1 MELPLRNAQGELTG
15 TVEVSETLFDQP
27 MNKALVHQ
35 AVVMYQS
42 NLRSGTHSTKT
53 RAEVSGGGR
62 KPWPQKHTGRA
73 RQGSTRSPQWRHGGV
88 AFGPKPR
95 SYRKDMPRRMRHQAL
110 RCVLSEK
117 ARTGKL
123 VLVEGLNVSAARTK
137 EMVGLLQNLGVS
149 RSALIVTRETNE
161 NIVRSAHNIDRVWT
175 LPVRLLNAY
184 ELLRRDGV
192 IMSVEAVQ
200 EAQILW
206 EDETPRHKSRIVA
219 DNILDDE
226 TGDDISEDETGDE
239 VAEETDESPE
249 DSAEELEEAQDAEEE
264 SGTEADGEGA
274 E

>member
-42 NLRSGTHSTKT
+42 NRRSGTHSTKT

-123 VLVEGLNVSAARTK
+123 VLVEGLNVSTARTK
-137 EMVGLLQNLGVS
+137 EMVGLLQNLGAS
-149 RSALIVTRETNE
+149 RSTLIVTREPNE
-161 NIVRSAHNIDRVWT
+161 NVVRSAHNIDRVWT

-219 DNILDDE
+219 DDILDDE
-226 TGDDISEDETGDE
+226 TRDE

-249 DSAEELEEAQDAEEE
+249 DPAEELEESPDAEEE
-264 SGTEADGEGA
+264 SGTEADEEGE

>member
-1 MELPLRNAQGELTG
+1 MELPVRNTRGEVTG

-27 MNKALVHQ
+27 MNQALVHQ
-35 AVVMYQS
+35 AAVMYQA
-42 NLRSGTHSTKT
+42 NRRSGTHSTKT

-95 SYRKDMPRRMRHQAL
+95 SYRKEMPRRMRHQAL

-123 VLVEGLNVSAARTK
+123 LLVEGLNVSTARTK
-137 EMVGLLQNLGVS
+137 EMIGLLQALGAT
-149 RSALIVTRETNE
+149 RSTLIVTRDPDLNV
-161 NIVRSAHNIDRVWT
+161 VRSAHNVDKVWT

-200 EAQILW
+200 EAQVLW
-206 EDETPRHKSRIVA
+206 EAESPRHKSR
-219 DNILDDE
+219 LS
-226 TGDDISEDETGDE
+226 SEDAFIVGDMDQTAE
-239 VAEETDESPE
+239 DDVAEAVESVEQDEAA
-249 DSAEELEEAQDAEEE
+249 D
-264 SGTEADGEGA
+264 TEADSTPVEETTGADEEGE

>member
-1 MELPLRNAQGELTG
+1 MELPLRNTSGEVTG
-15 TVEVSETLFDQP
+15 TVEVSEVVFDQP
-27 MNKALVHQ
+27 MNQALVHQ

-42 NLRSGTHSTKT
+42 NRRSGTHSTKT

-123 VLVEGLNVSAARTK
+123 LLVEGLNVSAPRTK
-137 EMVGLLQNLGVS
+137 EMMSLLQALGVS
-149 RSALIVTRETNE
+149 RSTLIVTLDGDMNV
-161 NIVRSAHNIDRVWT
+161 VRSAHNIDRVWT

-200 EAQILW
+200 EAQALW
-206 EDETPRHKSRIVA
+206 QSENPRHRSRLVVEDDLDPEEA
-219 DNILDDE
+219 D
-226 TGDDISEDETGDE
+226 EDTEDTAAE
-239 VAEETDESPE
+239 ATEETDSASETRESDAGDLGEE
-249 DSAEELEEAQDAEEE
+249 DSDEGEE
-264 SGTEADGEGA
+264 
-274 E
+274 

>member
-149 RSALIVTRETNE
+149 RSTLIVTRETNE

-219 DNILDDE
+219 DDILDDE
-226 TGDDISEDETGDE
+226 TGHDISEDETGDE

-264 SGTEADGEGA
+264 SGTEADEEGE

>member
-1 MELPLRNAQGELTG
+1 MELPLRNTRGEVTG
-15 TVEVSETLFDQP
+15 TVEVSEILFNQP
-27 MNKALVHQ
+27 MNQALVHQ

-42 NLRSGTHSTKT
+42 NRRSGTHSTKT

-95 SYRKDMPRRMRHQAL
+95 SYRKAMPRRMRHQAL

-123 VLVEGLNVSAARTK
+123 VLVEGLNVSEARTK
-137 EMVGLLQNLGVS
+137 EMMGLLQALGVT
-149 RSALIVTRETNE
+149 RSTLIVTREPE
-161 NIVRSAHNIDRVWT
+161 LNIVRSAHNIDKVWT

-200 EAQILW
+200 EAQSLW
-206 EDETPRHKSRIVA
+206 E
-219 DNILDDE
+219 
-226 TGDDISEDETGDE
+226 SEDTRHRSRLVAEDASTSTDLNEATEDEANEAAVDSGNVTDE
-239 VAEETDESPE
+239 VSTAEGNSTDG
-249 DSAEELEEAQDAEEE
+249 Q
-264 SGTEADGEGA
+264 GER
-274 E
+274 

>member
-1 MELPLRNAQGELTG
+1 MDLPLRNTRGEVTG
-15 TVEVSETLFDQP
+15 TVEVSDVLFDQP
-27 MNKALVHQ
+27 MNEALVHQ

-42 NLRSGTHSTKT
+42 NKRSGTHSTKT

-123 VLVEGLNVSAARTK
+123 VLVEGLNVSEARTK
-137 EMVGLLQNLGVS
+137 EMIGLLQSLGAT
-149 RSALIVTRETNE
+149 RSTLIVTREPDMNV
-161 NIVRSAHNIDRVWT
+161 VRSAHNIDKVWT

-184 ELLRRDGV
+184 ELLKRDGI
-192 IMSVEAVQ
+192 IMSVEAVE
-200 EAQILW
+200 EAQALW
-206 EDETPRHKSRIVA
+206 QSESPRHRSRLVA
-219 DNILDDE
+219 EDASESEPVDE
-226 TGDDISEDETGDE
+226 AEFDEEPASAEEAAPAEESAPEDSTPEAEAPGTDEAVDSEDEG
-239 VAEETDESPE
+239 EE
-249 DSAEELEEAQDAEEE
+249 
-264 SGTEADGEGA
+264 
-274 E
+274 

>member
-1 MELPLRNAQGELTG
+1 M
-15 TVEVSETLFDQP
+15 
-27 MNKALVHQ
+27 
-35 AVVMYQS
+35 
-42 NLRSGTHSTKT
+42 
-53 RAEVSGGGR
+53 
-62 KPWPQKHTGRA
+62 
-73 RQGSTRSPQWRHGGV
+73 
-88 AFGPKPR
+88 
-95 SYRKDMPRRMRHQAL
+95 
-110 RCVLSEK
+110 
-117 ARTGKL
+117 
-123 VLVEGLNVSAARTK
+123 SAARTK

-149 RSALIVTRETNE
+149 RSTLIVTRETNE

-206 EDETPRHKSRIVA
+206 EGEAPRHKSRIVA
-219 DNILDDE
+219 DDILDDE

-239 VAEETDESPE
+239 VAEETDESPV

-264 SGTEADGEGA
+264 SGTEADEEGE

>member
-1 MELPLRNAQGELTG
+1 MELPLRNAQGEVTG

-27 MNKALVHQ
+27 MNQALVHQ

-42 NLRSGTHSTKT
+42 NKRTGTHSTKT

-117 ARTGKL
+117 ARSGKL
-123 VLVEGLNVSAARTK
+123 VLVEGLTVSAARTK
-137 EMVGLLQNLGVS
+137 EMVALLQTLGAS
-149 RSALIVTRETNE
+149 RSTLIVTREPDTNV
-161 NIVRSAHNIDRVWT
+161 VRSAHNIDKVWT

-184 ELLRRDGV
+184 ELLRRDGI

-200 EAQILW
+200 EAQLLW
-206 EDETPRHKSRIVA
+206 ETESPRHRSRLVVDDALDSDQEDEAAEDVVQTA
-219 DNILDDE
+219 DAVESVEEPEAEEGEAEADDE
-226 TGDDISEDETGDE
+226 G
-239 VAEETDESPE
+239 EE
-249 DSAEELEEAQDAEEE
+249 
-264 SGTEADGEGA
+264 
-274 E
+274 

>member
-1 MELPLRNAQGELTG
+1 MELPLRNAQGEVTG

-27 MNKALVHQ
+27 MNQALVHQ

-42 NLRSGTHSTKT
+42 NKRTGTHSTKT

-117 ARTGKL
+117 ARSGKL
-123 VLVEGLNVSAARTK
+123 VLVEGLTVSAARTK
-137 EMVGLLQNLGVS
+137 EMVALLQTLGAS
-149 RSALIVTRETNE
+149 RSTLIVTREPDTNV
-161 NIVRSAHNIDRVWT
+161 VRSAHNIDKVWT

-184 ELLRRDGV
+184 ELLRRDGI

-200 EAQILW
+200 EAQLLW
-206 EDETPRHKSRIVA
+206 ETESPRHRSRLVVDDALDSDQEDEAAEDVVQTA
-219 DNILDDE
+219 DAVESVEEPEAEESEAEADDE
-226 TGDDISEDETGDE
+226 G
-239 VAEETDESPE
+239 EE
-249 DSAEELEEAQDAEEE
+249 
-264 SGTEADGEGA
+264 
-274 E
+274 

>member
-1 MELPLRNAQGELTG
+1 MELPLRNTRGEVTG
-15 TVEVSETLFDQP
+15 TVEVSEVLFDQP
-27 MNKALVHQ
+27 MNQALVHQ

-42 NLRSGTHSTKT
+42 NRRRGTHSTKT

-123 VLVEGLNVSAARTK
+123 VLVEGLNVSEARTK
-137 EMVGLLQNLGVS
+137 EMMGLLHALGVT
-149 RSALIVTRETNE
+149 RSTLIVTREPDL
-161 NIVRSAHNIDRVWT
+161 NIVRSAHNIDKVWT

-192 IMSVEAVQ
+192 IMSVEAVE
-200 EAQILW
+200 EAQSLW
-206 EDETPRHKSRIVA
+206 QSEGTRHRSRLVAEDGLASEDASER
-219 DNILDDE
+219 
-226 TGDDISEDETGDE
+226 TGDGEAEADMEEANSEASGSEIS
-239 VAEETDESPE
+239 AEETDSS
-249 DSAEELEEAQDAEEE
+249 DGQ
-264 SGTEADGEGA
+264 GEG
-274 E
+274 

>member
-1 MELPLRNAQGELTG
+1 MELPLRNAQGEVTG

-27 MNKALVHQ
+27 MNQALVHQ

-42 NLRSGTHSTKT
+42 NKRTGTHSTKT

-117 ARTGKL
+117 ARSGKL
-123 VLVEGLNVSAARTK
+123 VLVEGLTVSAARTK
-137 EMVGLLQNLGVS
+137 EMVALLQTLGAS
-149 RSALIVTRETNE
+149 RSTLIVTREPDTNV
-161 NIVRSAHNIDRVWT
+161 VRSAHNIDKVWT

-184 ELLRRDGV
+184 ELLRRDGI

-200 EAQILW
+200 EAQLLW
-206 EDETPRHKSRIVA
+206 ETESPRHRSRLVVDDALDSDQEDEAPEDVVQTA
-219 DNILDDE
+219 DAVESVEEPEAEESEAEADDE
-226 TGDDISEDETGDE
+226 G
-239 VAEETDESPE
+239 EE
-249 DSAEELEEAQDAEEE
+249 
-264 SGTEADGEGA
+264 
-274 E
+274 

>member
-1 MELPLRNAQGELTG
+1 MELPLRNTRGEVTG
-15 TVEVSETLFDQP
+15 TVEVSEVLFDQP
-27 MNKALVHQ
+27 MNQALVHQ

-42 NLRSGTHSTKT
+42 NRRRGTHSTKT

-123 VLVEGLNVSAARTK
+123 VLVEGLNVSEARTK
-137 EMVGLLQNLGVS
+137 EMMGLLQALGAS
-149 RSALIVTRETNE
+149 RSTLIVTREPDL

-192 IMSVEAVQ
+192 IMSLEAVQ
-200 EAQILW
+200 EAQALW
-206 EDETPRHKSRIVA
+206 EAESLRHQSRLMAQDTLDSTEADEGSEDAEAEATEQPVEA
-219 DNILDDE
+219 TENPEVEAAEE
-226 TGDDISEDETGDE
+226 TGSEDEEG
-239 VAEETDESPE
+239 EE
-249 DSAEELEEAQDAEEE
+249 
-264 SGTEADGEGA
+264 
-274 E
+274 

>member
-149 RSALIVTRETNE
+149 RSTLIVTRETNE

-184 ELLRRDGV
+184 ELLRRDAV

-219 DNILDDE
+219 DDILDDE
-226 TGDDISEDETGDE
+226 TGDDISEDKTGDD
-239 VAEETDESPE
+239 VAGETHESPE
-249 DSAEELEEAQDAEEE
+249 DSAEELEEAQNAEEE
-264 SGTEADGEGA
+264 SGTEADEEGE

>member
-149 RSALIVTRETNE
+149 RSTLIVTRETNE

-219 DNILDDE
+219 DDILDDE
-226 TGDDISEDETGDE
+226 TGDDISEDETGDD

-249 DSAEELEEAQDAEEE
+249 GSAEELEEAQDAEEE
-264 SGTEADGEGA
+264 SGTEADEEGE

>member
-1 MELPLRNAQGELTG
+1 MELPVRNTRGEVTG

-27 MNKALVHQ
+27 MNQALVHQ
-35 AVVMYQS
+35 AAVMYQA
-42 NLRSGTHSTKT
+42 NRRSGTHSTKT

-95 SYRKDMPRRMRHQAL
+95 SYRKEMPRRMRHQAL

-123 VLVEGLNVSAARTK
+123 LLVEGLNVSTARTK
-137 EMVGLLQNLGVS
+137 EMIGLLQALGAT
-149 RSALIVTRETNE
+149 RSTLIVTRDPDLNV
-161 NIVRSAHNIDRVWT
+161 VRSAHNVDKVWT

-200 EAQILW
+200 EAQVLW
-206 EDETPRHKSRIVA
+206 EAESPRHKSR
-219 DNILDDE
+219 LS
-226 TGDDISEDETGDE
+226 SEDAFIEEDMDQAAE
-239 VAEETDESPE
+239 DDVAEAVESVEQDES
-249 DSAEELEEAQDAEEE
+249 ADAEADSTPVEE
-264 SGTEADGEGA
+264 TAGADEEGE

>member
-1 MELPLRNAQGELTG
+1 MELPVRNTRGEVTG

-27 MNKALVHQ
+27 MNQALVHQ
-35 AVVMYQS
+35 ASVMYQA
-42 NLRSGTHSTKT
+42 NRRRGTHSTKT

-95 SYRKDMPRRMRHQAL
+95 SYRKEMPRRMRHQAL

-123 VLVEGLNVSAARTK
+123 VLVEGLNVSTARTK
-137 EMVGLLQNLGVS
+137 EMIGLLQALGAS
-149 RSALIVTRETNE
+149 RSTLIVTRDPDLNV
-161 NIVRSAHNIDRVWT
+161 VRSAHNVDKVWT

-200 EAQILW
+200 EAQVLW
-206 EDETPRHKSRIVA
+206 ETESPRHKSR
-219 DNILDDE
+219 LS
-226 TGDDISEDETGDE
+226 SEDALSGEDMSETAEDE
-239 VAEETDESPE
+239 VDEAVDGAVE
-249 DSAEELEEAQDAEEE
+249 QDEAADAEGDSTPVEE
-264 SGTEADGEGA
+264 GGPDEEGE

>member
-1 MELPLRNAQGELTG
+1 MELPLRNAQGEVTG

-27 MNKALVHQ
+27 MNQALVHQ

-42 NLRSGTHSTKT
+42 NKRTGTHSTKT

-117 ARTGKL
+117 ARSGKL
-123 VLVEGLNVSAARTK
+123 VLVEGLTVSAARTK
-137 EMVGLLQNLGVS
+137 EMVALLQTLGAS
-149 RSALIVTRETNE
+149 RSTLIVTREPDTNV
-161 NIVRSAHNIDRVWT
+161 VRSAHNIDKVWT

-184 ELLRRDGV
+184 ELLRRDGI

-200 EAQILW
+200 EAQLLW
-206 EDETPRHKSRIVA
+206 ETESPRHRSRLVVDDELDSDQEDETAEDVVQTA
-219 DNILDDE
+219 DAVESVEEPEAEEGGAEADDE
-226 TGDDISEDETGDE
+226 G
-239 VAEETDESPE
+239 EE
-249 DSAEELEEAQDAEEE
+249 
-264 SGTEADGEGA
+264 
-274 E
+274 

>member
-1 MELPLRNAQGELTG
+1 MELPLRNTSGEVTG
-15 TVEVSETLFDQP
+15 TVEVSEAVFDQP
-27 MNKALVHQ
+27 MNQALVHQ

-42 NLRSGTHSTKT
+42 NRRSGTHSTKT

-123 VLVEGLNVSAARTK
+123 LLVEGLNVSAPRTK
-137 EMVGLLQNLGVS
+137 EMLNLLQSLGVS
-149 RSALIVTRETNE
+149 RSTLIVTLNGDM
-161 NIVRSAHNIDRVWT
+161 NVVRSAHNIDRVWT

-200 EAQILW
+200 EAQALW
-206 EDETPRHKSRIVA
+206 QSENPRHKSRLTVEDDLDPEEADEDTEDTVA
-219 DNILDDE
+219 E
-226 TGDDISEDETGDE
+226 A
-239 VAEETDESPE
+239 AEETDSGSETPE
-249 DSAEELEEAQDAEEE
+249 DDAGDVGEEDSDEGEE
-264 SGTEADGEGA
+264 
-274 E
+274 

>member
-123 VLVEGLNVSAARTK
+123 VLVEGLNVSAPRTK

-149 RSALIVTRETNE
+149 RSTLIVTRETNE
-161 NIVRSAHNIDRVWT
+161 NLVRSAHNIDRVWT

-219 DNILDDE
+219 DDILDDE
-226 TGDDISEDETGDE
+226 TGDDISEDETGDD

-249 DSAEELEEAQDAEEE
+249 GSAEELEEAQDAEEE
-264 SGTEADGEGA
+264 SGTEADEEGE

>member
-1 MELPLRNAQGELTG
+1 MELPLRNAQGEVTG

-27 MNKALVHQ
+27 MNQALVHQ

-42 NLRSGTHSTKT
+42 NKRTGTHSTKT

-117 ARTGKL
+117 ARSGKL
-123 VLVEGLNVSAARTK
+123 VLVEGLTVSAARTK
-137 EMVGLLQNLGVS
+137 EMVALLQTLGAR
-149 RSALIVTRETNE
+149 RSTLIVTRAPDTNV
-161 NIVRSAHNIDRVWT
+161 VRSAHNIDKVWT

-184 ELLRRDGV
+184 ELLRRDGI

-200 EAQILW
+200 EAQLLW
-206 EDETPRHKSRIVA
+206 ETESPRHRSRLVVDDA
-219 DNILDDE
+219 LDSDQ
-226 TGDDISEDETGDE
+226 EDEAAEDVVQTADAVE
-239 VAEETDESPE
+239 SVEEPEAEEG
-249 DSAEELEEAQDAEEE
+249 EA
-264 SGTEADGEGA
+264 EADDKGE

>member
-1 MELPLRNAQGELTG
+1 MELPLRNTRGEVTG
-15 TVEVSETLFDQP
+15 TLEVSEILFDQP
-27 MNKALVHQ
+27 MNQALVHQ

-42 NLRSGTHSTKT
+42 NRRRGTHSTKT

-95 SYRKDMPRRMRHQAL
+95 SYRKEMPRRMRHQAL

-123 VLVEGLNVSAARTK
+123 VLVEGLNVSEARTK
-137 EMVGLLQNLGVS
+137 EMMGLLHALGVN
-149 RSALIVTRETNE
+149 RSTLIVTREPE
-161 NIVRSAHNIDRVWT
+161 LNIVRSAHNIDKVWT

-200 EAQILW
+200 EAQSLW
-206 EDETPRHKSRIVA
+206 ESESARHRSRLVAEDAPASTEADDAAEDGAAEAKVETASSEA
-219 DNILDDE
+219 SATE
-226 TGDDISEDETGDE
+226 TS
-239 VAEETDESPE
+239 AEETAS
-249 DSAEELEEAQDAEEE
+249 
-264 SGTEADGEGA
+264 ADGQGEG
-274 E
+274 